1 MREIAFYERDI
12 KEKYSVK
19 INEYVATDEANKE
32 TVFTLCNGYMG
43 VRGALLLGG
52 RFSEAGT
59 YIAGLFD
66 KKEKEESE
74 AVCGLT
80 IKNKAI
86 TPALAIVPDG
96 NLAEITAGGEKFDVL
111 NCRVS
116 DFSRTLDLL
125 RGFMVDRYSL
135 ESKSGKVLQVKTM
148 NFVLK
153 SSYHESLIRTEIT
166 PVNFDGEIVVT
177 LKNTLNAYPQYIP
190 RLRDYICATVLES
203 TTEENGTAK
212 LNARVFET
220 GEKIIML
227 ARTQGD
233 GKREVEEEKNGIN
246 ETFVLNA
253 ESGKTYAF
261 DKRFAYF
268 TSRDNCEISF
278 SKKSDNQLI
287 DEHFEFY
294 KAAWERAKINIDGDD
309 EVLKGVLWN
318 SFNLI
323 QLEYPENTDI
333 SIAATGLHGQGYFG
347 HAFWD
352 TEIFMLPF
360 YLATCPEE
368 AKALLEYRYKRLDE
382 AREIAKSR
390 GFSGAEFPWTSAYT
404 GADVTP
410 PDWDRCAKRQI
421 HISADVAYAFR
432 NYYVQTGDYEFYKNC
447 GIETIIETAKFF
459 ASRAVLKDDRKYH
472 LLDVIGPD
480 EYNIHAD
487 DNFYTNFMA
496 RYNIRE
502 ALSATEELKQTD
514 EIEYKR
520 IAEKTQYEEYKPL
533 LEKVAE
539 NMAFPKTKD
548 GVIEQY
554 DGFFRLKDGGAIERD
569 ENGMPK
575 NKNYVYASDVQVLKQ
590 ADAVMALYLFP
601 DEFDEKT
608 QKATFDYY
616 EKRCNHGSSLS
627 PSIHAIVGLRNGFK
641 DHAYSFLRLTALL
654 DLNNM
659 HLDKNLHEGLH
670 TACAGGT
677 WSAVVYGFGG
687 VEFKRGDLYINP
699 TIPDKWNSFSYR
711 FTNKGVNYLVEVE
724 KNKFSVI
731 ADKDTAYFVKGEK
744 AIAKKGEL
752 KQWKNI

>member
-1 MREIAFYERDI
+1 MDEIAVFEKGI
-12 KEKYSVK
+12 KEKYGIVL
-19 INEYVATDEANKE
+19 NEYQAADEANKE
-32 TVFTLCNGYMG
+32 TIFTLCNGYMG
-43 VRGALLLGG
+43 IRGALSLGG

-96 NLAEITAGGEKFDVL
+96 NLADITAGGEKFDAM
-111 NCRVS
+111 NCRVLN
-116 DFSRTLDLL
+116 FKRTLDLL
-125 RGFMVDRYSL
+125 RGFTVDSYLL
-135 ESKSGKVLQVKTM
+135 ESKSGKILGVKAM
-148 NFVLK
+148 NFVFK
-153 SSYHESLIRTEIT
+153 SSYHEAFIRTEIT
-166 PVNFDGEIVVT
+166 PVNFDGEIIVT
-177 LKNTLNAYPQYIP
+177 LKNTLNQNPQYIP
-190 RLRDYICATVLES
+190 RLRDYICATVLKDTCCSGES
-203 TTEENGTAK
+203 VR
-212 LNARVFET
+212 LNAEVFET
-220 GEKIIML
+220 GEKIYML
-227 ARTQGD
+227 AKTLGD
-233 GKREVEEEKNGIN
+233 GERVAETDKNGIN
-246 ETFVLNA
+246 EKFILRA
-253 ESGKTYAF
+253 EKGKTHSF
-261 DKRFAYF
+261 NKRFAYF
-268 TSRDNCEISF
+268 TSRDKCEISF

-294 KAAWERAKINIDGDD
+294 KNARKRAAIDIDGDD

-318 SFNLI
+318 AFNLI
-323 QLEYPENTDI
+323 QLEYPEYSDV

-347 HAFWD
+347 HVFWD

-360 YLATCPEE
+360 YLATCPQE
-368 AKALLEYRYKRLDE
+368 AKALLEYRYKRLGE

-390 GFSGAEFPWTSAYT
+390 GYLGAEFPWTSAYT

-421 HISADVAYAFR
+421 HISADVAYAFH
-432 NYYVQTGDYEFYKNC
+432 NYYVQTNDYEFYKNC
-447 GIETIIETAKFF
+447 GIETIVETAKFY
-459 ASRAVLKDDRKYH
+459 ASRAQKGDDGKYH

-487 DNFYTNFMA
+487 DNYYTNFMA
-496 RYNIRE
+496 KYNISE
-502 ALSATEELKQTD
+502 ALSAMKTLKETD
-514 EIEYKR
+514 EEEYAR
-520 IAEKTQYEEYKPL
+520 IAEKTQFEKHENL
-533 LEKVAE
+533 LETVEK
-539 NMAFPKTKD
+539 NLAFPNTKN

-554 DGFFRLKDGGAIERD
+554 NGFFRLKDNGAIERD

-601 DEFDEKT
+601 DEFDEQT

-641 DHAYSFLRLTALL
+641 EHAYSFLRLTALL

-677 WSAVVYGFGG
+677 WCAVVYGFGG
-687 VEFKRGDLYINP
+687 VQIKGGKLYIAP
-699 TIPDKWNSFSYR
+699 TLPEKWNSFSFC
-711 FTNKGVNYLVEVE
+711 FTNKGVSY
-724 KNKFSVI
+724 SVK
-731 ADKDTAYFVKGEK
+731 ADKNGFEIVADGDAEYYVFGEKIKARKGE
-744 AIAKKGEL
+744 I
-752 KQWKNI
+752 KQWKNF

>member
-1 MREIAFYERDI
+1 MREIAFYEKDI

-43 VRGALLLGG
+43 IRGALSLGG

-80 IKNKAI
+80 IRNKAI

-96 NLAEITAGGEKFDVL
+96 NLAEITANGEKFDVM
-111 NCRVS
+111 NCRVLN
-116 DFSRTLDLL
+116 FKRTLDLL
-125 RGFMVDRYSL
+125 RGFTVDSYLL
-135 ESKSGKVLQVKTM
+135 ESESGKILGVKAM
-148 NFVLK
+148 NFVFK
-153 SSYHESLIRTEIT
+153 SSYHEAFIRTEIT
-166 PVNFDGEIVVT
+166 PVNFDGEIIVT
-177 LKNTLNAYPQYIP
+177 LKNTLNQNPQYIP
-190 RLRDYICATVLES
+190 RLRDYICS
-203 TTEENGTAK
+203 TTLKDICVSGDGVR
-212 LNARVFET
+212 LNAEVFET
-220 GEKIIML
+220 GEKIHML
-227 ARTQGD
+227 AKTLGS
-233 GKREVEEEKNGIN
+233 GNCSVETDKNGIN
-246 ETFVLNA
+246 EKFILRA
-253 ESGKTYAF
+253 EKGTTYSF
-261 DKRFAYF
+261 NKRFAYF
-268 TSRDNCEISF
+268 TSRDTGEVAFN
-278 SKKSDNQLI
+278 KKSDKQLI

-294 KAAWERAKINIDGDD
+294 KNAWKRAAIDIDGDD

-421 HISADVAYAFR
+421 HISADVAYAFH

-554 DGFFRLKDGGAIERD
+554 DGFFRLKDNGAIERD

-601 DEFDEKT
+601 DEFDEQT

-677 WSAVVYGFGG
+677 WCAVVYGFGG
-687 VEFKRGDLYINP
+687 VQIKGSKLHIAP
-699 TIPDKWNSFSYR
+699 TLPENWNSFSFC
-711 FTNKGVNYLVEVE
+711 FTNKGVNYSIKAD
-724 KNKFSVI
+724 KNGFEII
-731 ADKDTAYFVKGEK
+731 ADGDAEYYVYGEKIKVQKGE
-744 AIAKKGEL
+744 I
-752 KQWKNI
+752 KQWKNF